1 MEEAKSGD
9 TVRVHYT
16 GKLDDETAFQSS
28 VGRDPLEFTIGE
40 EEIIPMLGNAVIG
53 MKPGDAKTVKI
64 SAEDAFGPY
73 RDDLVRTIERSQFPA
88 DFEPAVGQRLSL
100 SEARGQEIAV
110 TVTDL
115 SELNVTLD
123 ANHPLAGEDLVFDI
137 ELVEIV

>member
-16 GKLDDETAFQSS
+16 GKLDDETTFQTSI
-28 VGRDPLEFTIGE
+28 GRDPLEFTIGE
-40 EEIIPMLGNAVIG
+40 ERIIPALENAVIG

-73 RDDLVRTIERSQFPA
+73 HEDLVRTIERSEFATDLQPK
-88 DFEPAVGQRLSL
+88 VGQRLNL
-100 SEARGQEIAV
+100 SEPSGHEIAV
-110 TVTDL
+110 TVTDF
-115 SELNVTLD
+115 SEASVTLD

>member
-28 VGRDPLEFTIGE
+28 VGREPLEFAIGE
-40 EEIIPMLGNAVIG
+40 ERVIPALENAVIG

-73 RDDLVRTIERSQFPA
+73 REDLVRTVERSQFPTEL
-88 DFEPAVGQRLSL
+88 EPAVGQRLNL
-100 SEARGQEIAV
+100 SEASGREVAV
-110 TVTDL
+110 TVTDI
-115 SELNVTLD
+115 SDADVTLD

>member
-28 VGRDPLEFTIGE
+28 VGRDPLEFTIGQE
-40 EEIIPMLGNAVIG
+40 GIIPALENAVVG
-53 MKPGDAKTVKI
+53 MKAGDSKTVQV
-64 SAEDAFGPY
+64 SAEEAFGPY
-73 RDDLVRTIERSQFPA
+73 REDLVRTIDRSEFAA
-88 DFEPAVGQRLSL
+88 DLELTVGQRLNL
-100 SEARGQEIAV
+100 SEAGGREIAV

-115 SELNVTLD
+115 SELSVTLD